1 MEKKFKLTNTYKL
14 VTIILIAIGVGAV
27 VVGAIGQTQRL
38 WANLLLNNY
47 YFLSLAVGAS
57 FFMAIQYI
65 TQSGWSAMF
74 KRIPEAMTAYIPVA
88 FILMIIL
95 LGGLQS
101 LYHWTHPEAV
111 AHDPLLQHKEPY
123 LNIPFFTIRFV
134 VFFAAWIVLTLLLR
148 KFSSKE
154 DEQGG
159 MKYFQK
165 SELYSR
171 IYIFV
176 LGITFIV
183 FTFDWLMSIDP
194 HWYSTVF
201 AIKGFVT
208 AFYHGSAI
216 IVLIIILLHNQ
227 GYFKKLNKSH
237 LMDFSRYI
245 FMLAI
250 IWGYLT
256 FVEFMLIWYG
266 NIPEETMY
274 FHDRF
279 TKGYETLFYV
289 NFAINWFIPFLILM
303 SRSLDRKKTS
313 VAAIAIILIF
323 GQWIDHY
330 FQIMPGT
337 IGEASFGFIEI
348 GTFLGFGG
356 LFALVTGWALSRK
369 EIIPKNHPYL
379 EESLYHHVEQ

>member
-1 MEKKFKLTNTYKL
+1 MEKRFKLTTTYKT
-14 VTIILIAIGVGAV
+14 VAIVLIAVGIGAAIFGAMSHP
-27 VVGAIGQTQRL
+27 GRL

-47 YFLSLAVGAS
+47 YFLSLAIGAS
-57 FFMAIQYI
+57 FFIAIQYI

-74 KRIPEAMTAYIPVA
+74 KRIPEAMMTYIPVA
-88 FILMIIL
+88 FVLMLIL
-95 LGGLQS
+95 LAGLHS
-101 LYHWTHPEAV
+101 LYHWTHESAV

-134 VFFAAWIVLTLLLR
+134 VFFASWILLTIMLR
-148 KFSSKE
+148 RFSQKE
-154 DEQGG
+154 DETGG
-159 MKYFQK
+159 MKYFYK
-165 SELYSR
+165 SEMYSR

-176 LGITFIV
+176 LGLTFII

-216 IVLIIILLHNQ
+216 IVLIVILMHNR
-227 GYFKKLNKSH
+227 GYFRKLNKSH
-237 LMDFSRYI
+237 LLDFSRYI

-279 TKGYETLFYV
+279 TNGFESLFYI
-289 NFAINWFIPFLILM
+289 NFIINWFIPFMILM
-303 SRSLDRKKTS
+303 SRHLDRRKDTIAA
-313 VAAIAIILIF
+313 VAILLIF
-323 GQWIDHY
+323 GQWIDYY

-337 IGEASFGFIEI
+337 IGDAVFGFTEVGI
-348 GTFLGFGG
+348 FLGFAG
-356 LFALVTGWALSRK
+356 LFALVFGWSLSRRALM
-369 EIIPKNHPYL
+369 PRNHPFL